1 MSRSTS
7 DVVLIRE
14 CSGRGSRS
22 CRYGIMKVLY
32 ISIRKHSAG
41 KIYIFP
47 LGIYLRRII
56 EHSYGIALGP
66 ADGVLGRY
74 GRTGIGRRGLHR
86 EINFMR
92 RIGRADICGL
102 LLRASGY
109 DGRSGRQS
117 KITCSLH
124 IFTSH
129 ALKSSSVFPFVNG
142 AAREGKSA
150 LHGEQLDM
158 EFGGFVIAGCL
169 HPFHKQQFLC

>member
-1 MSRSTS
+1 MSRRSR
-7 DVVLIRE
+7 DIILVRE
-14 CSGRGSRS
+14 CRSGRTRT
-22 CRYGIMKVLY
+22 RRDGIVEILYITVLY
-32 ISIRKHSAG
+32 SERVLRES
-41 KIYIFP
+41 P
-47 LGIYLRRII
+47 LGHNFRRII
-56 EHSYGIALGP
+56 KQTDGIALGP
-66 ADGVLGRY
+66 ADGVVGQY

-86 EINFMR
+86 EIDFMR

-109 DGRSGRQS
+109 DGRCGRQC

-150 LHGEQLDM
+150 LHGQQLDM